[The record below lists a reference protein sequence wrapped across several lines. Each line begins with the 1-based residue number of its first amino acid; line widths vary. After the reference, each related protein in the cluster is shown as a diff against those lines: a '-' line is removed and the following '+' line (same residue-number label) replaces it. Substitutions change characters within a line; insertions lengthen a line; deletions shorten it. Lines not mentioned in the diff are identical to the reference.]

1 MSNTELNNDQKIGI
15 INAHIVEL
23 KAEQYSHELRKI
35 ELETIGSI
43 DNEIYTN
50 MSKIIGDYDLQITAL
65 ESLRSSLTV

>member
-23 KAEQYSHELRKI
+23 KAQQYSHEIRKI
-35 ELETIGSI
+35 ELETIGSV

-50 MSKIIGDYDLQITAL
+50 ITRIIGDYDLQITTL
-65 ESLRSSLTV
+65 ESLRSTLEV

>member
-35 ELETIGSI
+35 ELETIGSV

-50 MSKIIGDYDLQITAL
+50 ISKIIGDYDLQIAAL
-65 ESLRSSLTV
+65 ESLRSSLEV

>member
-1 MSNTELNNDQKIGI
+1 MSDVELNNGQKIGI

-43 DNEIYTN
+43 DNEIYAN